1 MCEYCEESY
10 NRAEDMYS
18 LKSESDME
26 GRICVDPD
34 DKRLLVT
41 ITTWH
46 KERSFDH
53 YLPDELVEEETLLIF
68 DANYCPMCGRK
79 LGE

>member
-1 MCEYCEESY
+1 MCEYCENTKAIYHKECE
-10 NRAEDMYS
+10 NEMDGMI
-18 LKSESDME
+18 E
-26 GRICVDPD
+26 VDPD
-34 DKRLLVT
+34 DKKLLVT

-46 KERSFDH
+46 KERSFD
-53 YLPDELVEEETLLIF
+53 YYSPDELVEEETLLIF